1 MWKKILLTL
10 VGVVLVVGAIVYS
23 KLGQF
28 TAMGEAAA
36 KMQPPPEVVTAMVV
50 GSDSWEQS
58 IKAVGSLTAVQG
70 VTISAEVSGRVTTIT
85 FESGASV
92 KAGDALVE
100 LDTSNETADLR
111 SAEAGAAL
119 ANANL
124 KRSRELAKRQLV
136 TPAEVD
142 TARAQAREA
151 IAQVQMKRSNL
162 ALKTIRAPFDGRL
175 GLRQIN
181 IGQVVSSIDPIV
193 SLQTLDPIYVTF
205 SVPQQD
211 LNRVSANMPVRLS
224 TDAVTGQVFEGS
236 VSAISPEVDPVTRNA
251 TVRAIISN
259 PSGRLNAGMFVEV
272 EAVLPESLPVLAIAS
287 SAVQYAPFGNS
298 VFVIE
303 EKEGEGDKKS
313 LTLRQQF
320 VRLGQ
325 ARGDFVAVLDGL
337 NAGDQ
342 IVTSGAFKLRTG
354 MAVKIDNALAPKP
367 SINPSPSNS

>member
-10 VGVVLVVGAIVYS
+10 VGVILVVGAIVYS

-36 KMQPPPEVVTAMVV
+36 NMQRPPEVVTAMVV
-50 GSDSWEQS
+50 GSDNWEQS

-70 VTISAEVSGRVTTIT
+70 VTISAEVPGRVKTIT

-100 LDTSNETADLR
+100 LDTSSETADLR

-181 IGQVVSSIDPIV
+181 IGQVVSSIDSIV
-193 SLQTLDPIYVTF
+193 SLQTLDPIFVTF
-205 SVPQQD
+205 SVPQRD
-211 LNRVSANMPVRLS
+211 LNRVSVQMPVRIR
-224 TDAVTGQVFEGS
+224 TDAVAGQVFEGS

-251 TVRAIISN
+251 TLRALISN
-259 PSGRLNAGMFVEV
+259 PAGRLNAGMFAEV
-272 EAVLPESLPVLAIAS
+272 EAVLPDSLPVLAIAS

-303 EKEGEGDKKS
+303 EKEGDGDEKS

-325 ARGDFVAVLDGL
+325 TKGDFVAVLDGL
-337 NAGDQ
+337 KAGEQ

-354 MAVKIDNALAPKP
+354 MTVKIDNALAPKP

>member
-36 KMQPPPEVVTAMVV
+36 NMQPPPEVVTAMVV
-50 GSDSWEQS
+50 GPDSWEQS
-58 IKAVGSLTAVQG
+58 IRAVGSLTAVQG
-70 VTISAEVSGRVTTIT
+70 VTISAEVPGRVKSIT

-92 KAGDALVE
+92 KAGDPLVE
-100 LDTSNETADLR
+100 LDTSSETADLR

-151 IAQVQMKRSNL
+151 IAEVQMKRSNL

-181 IGQVVSSIDPIV
+181 IGQVVSSLDPIV

-205 SVPQQD
+205 AVPQQD
-211 LNRVSANMPVRLS
+211 LNRISVSMPVRLR
-224 TDAVTGQVFEGS
+224 TDAVAGEVFEGAIT
-236 VSAISPEVDPVTRNA
+236 AISPEVDPVTRNA
-251 TVRAIISN
+251 TVRALISN
-259 PSGRLNAGMFVEV
+259 PAGRLNAGMFAEV
-272 EAVLPESLPVLAIAS
+272 EAILPKSLPVLAIVS

-303 EKEGEGDKKS
+303 EKAGEGDEKS

-325 ARGDFVAVLDGL
+325 AKGDFVEVLDGL
-337 NAGDQ
+337 KEGDQ

-367 SINPSPSNS
+367 SLNPSPSNS

>member
-251 TVRAIISN
+251 TVRALISN